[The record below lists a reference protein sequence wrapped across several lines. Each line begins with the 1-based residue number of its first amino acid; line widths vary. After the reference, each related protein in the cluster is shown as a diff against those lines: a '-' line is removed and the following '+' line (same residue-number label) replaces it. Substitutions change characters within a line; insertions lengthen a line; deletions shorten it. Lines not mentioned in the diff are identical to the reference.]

1 MAPTLRDR
9 PYPMPTRPPAPR
21 VVMIPWHARSVTEV
35 LETLQATDAGLS
47 ARDAAERLG
56 TAGPNAI
63 PAKPA
68 ESAWRLLV
76 AQFRSVVVALLVIA
90 AGIAAMTADPSDAV
104 AIVAVL
110 VLNVGL
116 GFTMEMRARRA
127 IEALGRL
134 EPRRATVIRDH
145 LPVEIDAK
153 EVVPGD
159 LLVLEEGQS
168 VAADARL
175 LVGTE
180 LRMNEAPLSGE
191 SLPVSKHPEVVI
203 DADAPLPER
212 RNLVF
217 AGTTVASGAGRA
229 TVVATGAATEIGL
242 IGRLVSS
249 TAVEQTPLEKRLDAL
264 GRHVAWLAVL
274 VGVVTAV
281 LGFLQGVPTA
291 VLLESAIALAV
302 AAVPEGLPA
311 VATITL
317 ALGVH
322 RMARRHAL
330 VRRLPS
336 VETLGSVTVLCTD
349 KTGTLTSAAMT
360 VTTIGT
366 ASNAFELSGE
376 GYAPVGEF
384 ALDGLPVRPG
394 EHADLMLALKIAIAA
409 NRADAVLT
417 QDGWAAR
424 GDPTEAA
431 LIVAARKAGLERAS
445 LLAEFP
451 EVAEVPFSSSR
462 QLMATFHSARGAGL
476 IACVKGAP
484 RRVLALCTH
493 VQIHGRDTVLDDAQ
507 RERLLAA
514 NRALAERGLRV
525 LAVACGSVERA
536 EESAMSGLSF
546 VGLIGMFDPPAAGAK
561 NAIQAFR
568 TAGIRTVM
576 ITGDQRGTARAVARD
591 LGLDAGDL
599 SLDGRDMD
607 RMSDEQLQADL
618 DRISVFTRVSPE
630 AKLRLIAAY
639 QARGD
644 IVAMIGDG
652 VNDAAALKKSDVG
665 VTMGRRGTD
674 VARETADVVLE
685 DDRFETIGAAIEE
698 GRAVFDNINKFV
710 FYLFSCNLAEI
721 IMILGTAA
729 AGFPLPLH
737 PIQILWLNLV
747 TDTAPAL
754 ALALEPAEPGLMRRP
769 PRNPGAPLVGLA
781 SVRKVAAYGLL
792 IAAPALALNIWNE
805 MTGVAA
811 GRAMTM
817 NFMVLAFAQLFHLG
831 NARSDRH
838 VLEPTRAVANTAA
851 LVAVAIVLLAQLSTV
866 VFEPL
871 VQVLHVEPL
880 EAHEWMLVAVAS
892 LVPAVAG
899 QAGKWLTRV

>member
-9 PYPMPTRPPAPR
+9 RGPTATRPLAAR
-21 VVMIPWHARSVTEV
+21 AVTIPWHARSAPEV
-35 LETLQATDAGLS
+35 LDALHATDGGLS
-47 ARDAAERLG
+47 SRDAAERLR
-56 TAGPNAI
+56 TAGLNAI
-63 PAKPA
+63 PARPP
-68 ESAWRLLV
+68 ESALRLLV

-90 AGIAAMTADPSDAV
+90 AGVAAMTADPTDAV
-104 AIVAVL
+104 AIAAVL

-127 IEALGRL
+127 IEALARL

-145 LPVEIDAK
+145 LPIEIDAK
-153 EVVPGD
+153 EIVPGD
-159 LLVLEEGQS
+159 LLVLEEGHS

-175 LVGTE
+175 LAGTE

-191 SLPVSKHPEVVI
+191 SLPVSKHAEAVVET
-203 DADAPLPER
+203 DAPLQER

-229 TVVATGAATEIGL
+229 LVVATGAATEIGL

-249 TAVEQTPLEKRLDAL
+249 TAVEQTPLEKRLDVL
-264 GRHVAWLAVL
+264 GRQVAWLAVL
-274 VGVVTAV
+274 VGVMTAV
-281 LGFLQGVPTA
+281 VGVLHGLPTGA
-291 VLLESAIALAV
+291 LLESAIALAV

-317 ALGVH
+317 ALGVY

-360 VTTIGT
+360 VTTIWT
-366 ASNAFELSGE
+366 ASDAFEVSGE

-384 ALDGLPVRPG
+384 EREGRSVRPD
-394 EHADLMLALKIAIAA
+394 EHADLMLALRIAIAA

-445 LLAEFP
+445 VLSEFP
-451 EVAEVPFSSSR
+451 EVAEIPFSSGR
-462 QLMATFHSARGAGL
+462 QLMATFHRVPGATL
-476 IACVKGAP
+476 VACVKGAP
-484 RRVLALCTH
+484 RRVIALCTH
-493 VQIHGRDTVLDDAQ
+493 TQVNGQETALDDAW
-507 RERLLAA
+507 RERLVAA
-514 NRALAERGLRV
+514 NRVLAERGLRV
-525 LAVACGSVERA
+525 LAVAHGRVDRA
-536 EESAMSGLSF
+536 EESALSGLTF
-546 VGLIGMFDPPAAGAK
+546 NGLIGMFDPPAAGVK

-568 TAGIRTVM
+568 GAGIRTVM

-599 SLDGRDMD
+599 SVDGRDMD
-607 RMSDEQLQADL
+607 RMSDEQLHADL
-618 DRISVFTRVSPE
+618 DRVSVFTRVSPE

-639 QARGD
+639 QTRGD

-652 VNDAAALKKSDVG
+652 VNDAAALKKADVG

-685 DDRFETIGAAIEE
+685 DDRFETIGVAIEE

-729 AGFPLPLH
+729 AGFPLPLN

-754 ALALEPAEPGLMRRP
+754 ALALEPAEPGLMTRP
-769 PRNPGAPLVGLA
+769 PRNPGAPIVGLA
-781 SVRKVAAYGLL
+781 SIRKVAAYGLL
-792 IAAPALALNIWNE
+792 IAAPALVLNIWNE
-805 MTGVAA
+805 ITGVAG

-838 VLEPTRAVANTAA
+838 VLAPTRAVANTAA
-851 LVAVAIVLLAQLSTV
+851 LAAVAIVFLAQLSTV
-866 VFEPL
+866 VFGPL
-871 VQVLHVEPL
+871 AQVLHVEPL
-880 EAHEWMLVAVAS
+880 DAREWMLVAVAS

-899 QAGKWLTRV
+899 QAGKWFTRV